1 MNDKEKMLNG
11 ILYDGSAK
19 ELVSE
24 RLENWKRLQKYN
36 SWPISNLSE
45 LDLLVKQI
53 LGSSKGKIRIK
64 PPFYCDYGYN
74 IHVGENFFANYNLT
88 ILDTAPIYIGDNVK
102 LGPNVSIFAAGHPI
116 DPTIRNTGME
126 FGQGILIGNNVW
138 IGGNTVIN
146 PGIKIGNNAV
156 IGSGSVV
163 TKDIPCNMVAVG
175 NPCKVIRKISQHDK
189 IYYFKNKQY

>member
-1 MNDKEKMLNG
+1 MNDKEKMLSG

-163 TKDIPCNMVAVG
+163 TKDIPCNMVAAG